1 MRASRNIIYAGTTI
15 QVDTD
20 SPCTLA
26 PGSVRIPPC
35 DNSDCVMS
43 AFLHSIA
50 MCIMY
55 VDSDWPAYAPQYK

>member
-1 MRASRNIIYAGTTI
+1 MRAPRNIIYAGSTV

-26 PGSVRIPPC
+26 SGSVRIPPC

-43 AFLHSIA
+43 AILYSTAI
-50 MCIMY
+50 CIMY